1 MWSLFLCLLAFL
13 NYSDAKLQLASKSS
27 ASKNKDWTIW
37 IKKIETQKGIFT
49 IFILNRDSAVVI
61 AMNLNA

>member
-1 MWSLFLCLLAFL
+1 MWSLLLCVLTFI

-37 IKKIETQKGIFT
+37 IKKIETQKGIFA
-49 IFILNRDSAVVI
+49 IFF
-61 AMNLNA
+61 

>member
-1 MWSLFLCLLAFL
+1 MWSLLLCVLTFI

-37 IKKIETQKGIFT
+37 IKKIETQKGIFA
-49 IFILNRDSAVVI
+49 IFILNRDGTVVI
-61 AMNLNA
+61 AMNFNA